1 MIDHMIL
8 NLKKYYE
15 SEVPY
20 LVGKNIRLPEKSI
33 PFYGDPNPYNGV
45 GDIKNAI
52 LSIEQNGATATTT
65 SGFINYAGTTC
76 QVVMQASGI
85 VEIDG
90 KDTGNINGTYQT
102 FVNLRYPKNERSSM
116 PGWLCLSQI
125 LQNGGVSSSL
135 LTHVYHAFI
144 LARKELSMANNV
156 LKILFDKDMYIR
168 ATKGNSQLVAIGAKT
183 TIYVSEPNNAHENIE
198 QHNPLVVY
206 VTSYDNNYY
215 RIVDFN
221 GYPFYSTHTW
231 GGETY
236 KDDNWLKNDATYT
249 VKKEQVLQIG
259 GVLRSLSTK
268 LCGAFRKQV
277 VACL

>member
-45 GDIKNAI
+45 GNIKNAI

-85 VEIDG
+85 AEIDG

-125 LQNGGVSSSL
+125 LQSGGVTSSL

-144 LARKELSMANNV
+144 LARKELSMAIS
-156 LKILFDKDMYIR
+156 KILFGRVQYLKKD
-168 ATKGNSQLVAIGAKT
+168 
-183 TIYVSEPNNAHENIE
+183 
-198 QHNPLVVY
+198 
-206 VTSYDNNYY
+206 
-215 RIVDFN
+215 
-221 GYPFYSTHTW
+221 YP
-231 GGETY
+231 
-236 KDDNWLKNDATYT
+236 D
-249 VKKEQVLQIG
+249 
-259 GVLRSLSTK
+259 
-268 LCGAFRKQV
+268 QV
-277 VACL
+277 VIPAGKSVTFINTSWVGGQTLAGGLTTQKHTVNVKFKLANIYFCQVPENANDRIDLTNRDYGRASGPWHVGVMKSECTPVVQNGGGN

>member
-102 FVNLRYPKNERSSM
+102 FVNLRYPKNERRSM

-135 LTHVYHAFI
+135 LTQLYQGFQCVFTP
-144 LARKELSMANNV
+144 RKAV
-156 LKILFDKDMYIR
+156 R
-168 ATKGNSQLVAIGAKT
+168 A
-183 TIYVSEPNNAHENIE
+183 
-198 QHNPLVVY
+198 
-206 VTSYDNNYY
+206 
-215 RIVDFN
+215 
-221 GYPFYSTHTW
+221 
-231 GGETY
+231 
-236 KDDNWLKNDATYT
+236 WL
-249 VKKEQVLQIG
+249 
-259 GVLRSLSTK
+259 
-268 LCGAFRKQV
+268 
-277 VACL
+277 

>member
-52 LSIEQNGATATTT
+52 LRIEQNGATTTT
-65 SGFINYAGTTC
+65 KRGFINYAGTTC

-85 VEIDG
+85 AEIYG
-90 KDTGNINGTYQT
+90 KDTGKINGTYQT
-102 FVNLRYPKNERSSM
+102 YANLRYPKNDRGSM

-135 LTHVYHAFI
+135 LTHVYQAVT
-144 LARKELSMANNV
+144 APRK
-156 LKILFDKDMYIR
+156 
-168 ATKGNSQLVAIGAKT
+168 VA
-183 TIYVSEPNNAHENIE
+183 
-198 QHNPLVVY
+198 
-206 VTSYDNNYY
+206 
-215 RIVDFN
+215 
-221 GYPFYSTHTW
+221 
-231 GGETY
+231 
-236 KDDNWLKNDATYT
+236 
-249 VKKEQVLQIG
+249 
-259 GVLRSLSTK
+259 
-268 LCGAFRKQV
+268 
-277 VACL
+277 VACR

>member
-52 LSIEQNGATATTT
+52 LRIEQNGATTTT
-65 SGFINYAGTTC
+65 KSGFINYAGTTC

-85 VEIDG
+85 AKIYG

-102 FVNLRYPKNERSSM
+102 FVNLRYPKNERRSM

-135 LTHVYHAFI
+135 LTQLYQGFQCVFTP
-144 LARKELSMANNV
+144 RKAV
-156 LKILFDKDMYIR
+156 R
-168 ATKGNSQLVAIGAKT
+168 A
-183 TIYVSEPNNAHENIE
+183 
-198 QHNPLVVY
+198 
-206 VTSYDNNYY
+206 
-215 RIVDFN
+215 
-221 GYPFYSTHTW
+221 
-231 GGETY
+231 
-236 KDDNWLKNDATYT
+236 WL
-249 VKKEQVLQIG
+249 
-259 GVLRSLSTK
+259 
-268 LCGAFRKQV
+268 
-277 VACL
+277 

>member
-45 GDIKNAI
+45 GNIKNAI

-85 VEIDG
+85 AEIDG

-144 LARKELSMANNV
+144 LARKELSMAIS
-156 LKILFDKDMYIR
+156 KILFGRVQYLKKD
-168 ATKGNSQLVAIGAKT
+168 
-183 TIYVSEPNNAHENIE
+183 
-198 QHNPLVVY
+198 
-206 VTSYDNNYY
+206 
-215 RIVDFN
+215 
-221 GYPFYSTHTW
+221 YP
-231 GGETY
+231 
-236 KDDNWLKNDATYT
+236 D
-249 VKKEQVLQIG
+249 
-259 GVLRSLSTK
+259 
-268 LCGAFRKQV
+268 QV
-277 VACL
+277 VIPAGKSVTFINTSWVGGQTLAGGLTTQKYTLNVKGEVTNMYFCQVPKNTNDEIHIKGEYPEHASGYRYIGVMKSNCIPVVQNGGATSLLSHIGRCLQSLLRNEVVA